1 MARWE
6 NEDVSH
12 LNLPEPEIEEFK
24 FYGLQG
30 LVVHD
35 DNKALAMTV
44 ESTNSSTKYY
54 IKFTRGELV
63 DPYTV
68 DSNFKVN
75 KNIKYKKVSE
85 KSFTEYLRY
94 LKTKNRL
101 YFTKSR
107 RLAMEN

>member
-12 LNLPEPEIEEFK
+12 LNLPDPDFETFT
-24 FYGLQG
+24 FYGLHG

-35 DNKALAMTV
+35 NNKALAMNV
-44 ESTNSSTKYY
+44 ETSKSNKYY

-68 DSNFKVN
+68 DNNFRSN
-75 KNIKYKKVSE
+75 KNLTFKKVSE
-85 KSFTEYLRY
+85 KSFSEYLRY